1 MHLLDIRKS
10 GFLLVLLFSAA
21 LIIVSCGD
29 DDDDE
34 PETCITT
41 DLTYDNYA
49 KAFLASNCAT
59 SGCHDADGLGGTIGS
74 FDTYE
79 GTKAW
84 FDMGRVK
91 GAINHQDGFSNMP
104 KGEEKL
110 DDCSIDKLSAWID
123 AGIPEN

>member
-1 MHLLDIRKS
+1 MHLLDIRKF
-10 GFLLVLLFSAA
+10 GFLLVLLVSVI
-21 LIIVSCGD
+21 LIPSCN
-29 DDDDE
+29 DDE
-34 PETCITT
+34 PDEPDVCVTT
-41 DLTYDNYA
+41 GLTYDNYA
-49 KAFLASNCAT
+49 NAFLASNCAT
-59 SGCHDADGLGGTIGS
+59 SGCHDADGQGGTIGS

-110 DDCSIDKLSAWID
+110 SDCDIDRLSAWID
-123 AGIPEN
+123 AGIPE